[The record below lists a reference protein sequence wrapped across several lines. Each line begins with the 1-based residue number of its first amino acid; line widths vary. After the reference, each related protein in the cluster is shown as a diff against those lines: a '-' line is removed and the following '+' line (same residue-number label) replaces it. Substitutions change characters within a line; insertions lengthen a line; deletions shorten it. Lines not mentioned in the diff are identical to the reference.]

1 MKMENRELTL
11 TEFREMWYNAK
22 KINGADPNVIHE
34 TTGTIIVA
42 DDYDIVHDEFGDIIV
57 TLYRE
62 GGFIAEVK
70 LKYIRNIH

>member
-1 MKMENRELTL
+1 MENRELTL

-22 KINGADPNVIHE
+22 KINDVGPNVVHE
-34 TTGTIIVA
+34 ITGTIIVA

>member
-1 MKMENRELTL
+1 MENRELTL

-22 KINGADPNVIHE
+22 KINDAGPNVVHE
-34 TTGTIIVA
+34 ITGTIIVA

-57 TLYRE
+57 DLYYK

>member
-1 MKMENRELTL
+1 MENRELTL

-22 KINGADPNVIHE
+22 KINVQEPNIIRE

-42 DDYDIVHDEFGDIIV
+42 DDYDIVRDEVGDIIV
-57 TLYRE
+57 TLYYK